1 MSHDPL
7 LDARRDAIHAL
18 CIAQARN
25 VISVD
30 LFQLR
35 LALINEAPS
44 PAAIGAIIADLE
56 PTGEAD
62 ALSVTAYMPPATLG
76 PAANSLRLSAI
87 FSKTERDGAWTVP
100 RMLELKVIC
109 GEMKLDLRDAL
120 FSSDVLEIEVDVL
133 FGSVL
138 LTLPAGTRV
147 ENECSAIFGGTKYK
161 LSPQLGAEFNG
172 LVVRLTGEL
181 KLGDLKIRERLP
193 TELLPPKP
201 RDGVKGWLARVVDSV
216 D

>member
-18 CIAQARN
+18 CIAQARD

-35 LALINEAPS
+35 LALVNEAPS

-62 ALSVTAYMPPATLG
+62 AMAVTAYMPPATLG

-87 FSKTERDGAWTVP
+87 FGSTQRDGAWTVP
-100 RMLELKVIC
+100 RMLELKVIF

-120 FSSDVLEIEVDVL
+120 FSSDVLEIEVDLL

-147 ENECSAIFGGTKYK
+147 ENECSAIFGGTKHK
-161 LSPQLGAEFNG
+161 MSPQLAAEPNG

-181 KLGDLKIRERLP
+181 KFGDLKIRERLP
-193 TELLPPKP
+193 SELLPPKP